1 MVVRG
6 FWLLLGLLSL
16 ALGALGVFLPLLPT
30 TPFILLAAYCFARSS
45 RRLHNWLLHHRT
57 FGPLIENWNRYGA
70 IARPAKILGVVS
82 LVAVIG
88 LSVLLGAPA
97 RILIIQA
104 FILSATGLFIV
115 SRPLPPRSD
124 GQ

>member
-1 MVVRG
+1 MVIRG
-6 FWLLLGLLSL
+6 FWLFLGLLSL
-16 ALGALGVFLPLLPT
+16 ALGAVGVFVPLLPT

-45 RRLHNWLLHHRT
+45 RRLHHWLVHHPT

-70 IARPAKILGVVS
+70 IARRAKILGVIS
-82 LVAVIG
+82 LIAVIG
-88 LSVLLGAPA
+88 LSVILGAPA

-115 SRPLPPRSD
+115 SRPLPPGPD
-124 GQ
+124 GR

>member
-6 FWLLLGLLSL
+6 FWLSLGLLSL
-16 ALGALGVFLPLLPT
+16 ALGAVGVFVPLLPT

-45 RRLHNWLLHHRT
+45 RRLHHWLLNHGT

-70 IARPAKILGVVS
+70 IARPAKFLGIAS

-88 LSVLLGAPA
+88 LSVLLGAPPG
-97 RILIIQA
+97 ILIIQA
-104 FILSATGLFIV
+104 FILTATGLFIV
-115 SRPLPPRSD
+115 SRPLPPR
-124 GQ
+124 